1 MRKAEPKVSLYVRVD
16 SSLDMEIRRVV
27 GSAPGVYPS
36 ISAFVRT
43 AIRNQLGREVA
54 PSQSNQTR
62 EGDRPF
68 PKKGS
73 LLWQQGKT
81 EKQRV

>member
-43 AIRNQLGREVA
+43 AIRNQLGRGIA
-54 PSQSNQTR
+54 PSSRDQTR
-62 EGDRPF
+62 EGESPF
-68 PKKGS
+68 P
-73 LLWQQGKT
+73 
-81 EKQRV
+81 V